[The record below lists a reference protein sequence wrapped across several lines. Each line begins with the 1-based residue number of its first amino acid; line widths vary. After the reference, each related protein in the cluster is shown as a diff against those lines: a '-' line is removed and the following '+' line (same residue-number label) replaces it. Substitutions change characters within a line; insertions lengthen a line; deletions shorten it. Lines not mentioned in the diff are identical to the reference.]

1 MELTLDQALQQAVAA
16 HREGKLQV
24 AERLYRAILQTQP
37 KHPDANHNLGV
48 MTVAVGKPLEA
59 IPLFKLALEG
69 NAKVEQFWLSYI
81 DVLIELERFDDATR
95 VLVEGEKSGVSSDRV
110 VAIKQRLKGGSSDA
124 QPSQD
129 QLNQVLGHYQA
140 GRLEE
145 AEALASSLTQQ
156 FPKHPFGWKVLGVVF
171 RQTGRLRESLLVI
184 QQSVDLSP
192 QDAEGH
198 SNLGITL
205 RELGR
210 LDEAEAS
217 YRKAIVLKPDFAE
230 AHSNLGNTLQKLGR
244 LDEAEAS
251 YRKAI
256 ALKPDYAEAFSNLG
270 NTLHK
275 LGGLDA
281 AEASYRKAIAL
292 KPDYAEAHNN
302 LSVTLQELD
311 RFDESVSACVR
322 AINLKTDPENAYF
335 NLGLILKRAKLNT
348 ADQSLYPILINLL
361 NRGNFV
367 RPKDVAGA
375 ITSLLRLDNLIED
388 TLINTTASTD
398 IKEVDHAIKTLAQAP
413 LLHQLMRISPL
424 PDLQLEALFVS
435 MRRVLL
441 AGIGQIEASPEFIH
455 FLSTLSLHCFT
466 NEYVYSEVA
475 EETELIG
482 NLETAIAEHIRQGS
496 QPTITE
502 ILILAA
508 YRPLHQYEWS
518 ETLKALDQSPEVKVR
533 LVEEPLAERVI
544 AQNMPV
550 LSSVKD
556 DVSRKVKQQ
565 YETNPY
571 PRWVKLA
578 LPSKGKS
585 IAEVCNEAQLV
596 LHSENIKSVFSPSIL
611 IAGCG
616 TGQHSIGTASRFANC
631 QVTAID
637 LSRASL
643 AYAQRKTTELSIT
656 NIEYMQADILNLG
669 ELGREFDIIESTGV
683 LHHMDDPMAGWQVLV
698 DLLQTGGL
706 MKIGLYSDSARR
718 SVVKTREDVALR
730 EIGTS
735 EAEIRQFRQ
744 SLIESHDEHHL
755 QLAGFGDFFSLSEVR
770 DLIFHV
776 QEQRFTLPQVQK
788 CLKKLDLKFCGFEVG
803 SNISGFKRFIGRDAD
818 ICDLSLWH
826 HFEESHPS
834 AFKGMYQFWCQ
845 KL

>member
-1 MELTLDQALQQAVAA
+1 MELTLDQALQQGIAA
-16 HREGKLQV
+16 HREGKLQD
-24 AERLYRAILQTQP
+24 AERLYRAILQAQP

-48 MTVAVGKPLEA
+48 LAVAVGTPLEA
-59 IPLFKLALEG
+59 LPLFQRALEA
-69 NAKVEQFWLSYI
+69 NPQIEQFWLSYI
-81 DVLIELERFDDATR
+81 DALIKVERFDEARR
-95 VLVEGEKSGVSSDRV
+95 VLAEGERSGVSLDQLD
-110 VAIKQRLKGGSSDA
+110 AIQQRLKDGSSGA
-124 QPSQD
+124 EPPQD
-129 QLNQVLGHYQA
+129 QLDYLLEHYRA

-145 AEALASSLTQQ
+145 AEALATSLTQH

-171 RQTGRLRESLLVI
+171 RQTGRLKESLLVI

-192 QDAEGH
+192 QDAEAH

-217 YRKAIVLKPDFAE
+217 YRKSIALKPDYAE

-244 LDEAEAS
+244 LDE
-251 YRKAI
+251 
-256 ALKPDYAEAFSNLG
+256 
-270 NTLHK
+270 
-275 LGGLDA
+275 

-322 AINLKTDPENAYF
+322 AINLKTDSESAYF

-348 ADQSLYPILINLL
+348 GDQSLYPILIHLL

-367 RPKDVAGA
+367 RPEDVAGA
-375 ITSLLRLDNLIED
+375 ITSLLRLDHLIKD
-388 TLINTTASTD
+388 TLINTTATPD
-398 IKEVDHAIKTLAQAP
+398 IKEVEQAIKTLAQAP

-424 PDLQLEALFVS
+424 PDLQLEALFIS

-441 AGIGQIEASPEFIH
+441 AGIRQIEASPELIH

-466 NEYVYSEVA
+466 NEYVYCEVA
-475 EETELIG
+475 EESELIG

-508 YRPLHQYEWS
+508 YRPLHRYEWS
-518 ETLKALDQSPEVKVR
+518 ETLQALDQSPEVKIR

-556 DVSRKVKQQ
+556 NVSRKVKQQ

-571 PRWVKLA
+571 PRWVRLA

-596 LHSENIKSVFSPSIL
+596 LYSENIKSVFP
-611 IAGCG
+611 
-616 TGQHSIGTASRFANC
+616 HP
-631 QVTAID
+631 
-637 LSRASL
+637 
-643 AYAQRKTTELSIT
+643 Y
-656 NIEYMQADILNLG
+656 
-669 ELGREFDIIESTGV
+669 
-683 LHHMDDPMAGWQVLV
+683 
-698 DLLQTGGL
+698 
-706 MKIGLYSDSARR
+706 
-718 SVVKTREDVALR
+718 
-730 EIGTS
+730 
-735 EAEIRQFRQ
+735 
-744 SLIESHDEHHL
+744 
-755 QLAGFGDFFSLSEVR
+755 
-770 DLIFHV
+770 
-776 QEQRFTLPQVQK
+776 
-788 CLKKLDLKFCGFEVG
+788 
-803 SNISGFKRFIGRDAD
+803 
-818 ICDLSLWH
+818 LSLDAALV
-826 HFEESHPS
+826 ST
-834 AFKGMYQFWCQ
+834 
-845 KL
+845 L